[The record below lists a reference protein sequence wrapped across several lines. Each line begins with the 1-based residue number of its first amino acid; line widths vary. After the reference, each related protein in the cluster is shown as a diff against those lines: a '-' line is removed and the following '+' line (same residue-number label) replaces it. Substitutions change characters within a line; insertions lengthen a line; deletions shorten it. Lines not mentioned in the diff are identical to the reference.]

1 MSMDKT
7 IRRLWQTIGPN
18 RRFAFFGCFLA
29 GYLGHLYAFTNLIP
43 NSDGLSRVFDLQQ
56 MTVSGRWFLH
66 YASALN
72 DFTQMPALIGF
83 LSVLFLSLAAAL
95 TVDLLGLNSRTFS
108 ALAGAA
114 MALFPCVGYTFLYM
128 FTASAYSLAIF
139 LAVLSVWLARE
150 GRVRWLLGALALAV
164 AMGTYQAYA
173 TVAISLSLLVVLG
186 RVLDKESS
194 FRDTLN
200 LGLRLVG
207 YLAVGAVLYYVILL
221 VFLKVKNLELLSYL
235 GMDAAAE
242 GYPFGQLPSLIV
254 ECYKQAIAFFF
265 LPGSANGFSNLFMVL
280 LDLLALVL
288 GLVALWTVFARR
300 GLFQEKWRPIGAL
313 ALLAL
318 LPLGM
323 NFMQVLSPYSAPTP
337 LMKYAFVSVYL
348 LVLLALDR
356 ADALEELGK
365 LRPLLPSGAV
375 WCALLLLFCL
385 NTNNLLYTASAQAHR
400 ATESYATRLLAR
412 IESCEGYE
420 PGMEIAIIGAVPA
433 DQIQSDIPSYLQVDH
448 YSVPIHSV
456 LPLNK
461 HIYYY
466 LNSWLSFPV
475 EEPSEET
482 MISISDSA
490 AFQDMP
496 LYPAQGSVQVMDG
509 RVVVRMGEEYTP
521 KSDYELAYENRR

>member
-173 TVAISLSLLVVLG
+173 TVAISLSLLIVLG
-186 RVLDKESS
+186 RVLDKEKSSCRMIYQEGIISKDSFVRLMASLDEMYDHDGEYALS
-194 FRDTLN
+194 FRQSIFN
-200 LGLRLVG
+200 
-207 YLAVGAVLYYVILL
+207 
-221 VFLKVKNLELLSYL
+221 FCE
-235 GMDAAAE
+235 
-242 GYPFGQLPSLIV
+242 
-254 ECYKQAIAFFF
+254 QA
-265 LPGSANGFSNLFMVL
+265 
-280 LDLLALVL
+280 
-288 GLVALWTVFARR
+288 
-300 GLFQEKWRPIGAL
+300 
-313 ALLAL
+313 ALLHHL
-318 LPLGM
+318 RSLG
-323 NFMQVLSPYSAPTP
+323 FMRDWISFYFRERIMIIYDLGRGFIILQREDLKFLDDLASSD
-337 LMKYAFVSVYL
+337 LVS
-348 LVLLALDR
+348 
-356 ADALEELGK
+356 EEQK
-365 LRPLLPSGAV
+365 
-375 WCALLLLFCL
+375 
-385 NTNNLLYTASAQAHR
+385 
-400 ATESYATRLLAR
+400 RLLAQLKEEITENINKMNEVIQKLAQEFPRAYHHALTQKSIRMLLSDARRPVNQLTSEGILSDKDAEQHMESINKR
-412 IESCEGYE
+412 IDEVNSFSHT
-420 PGMEIAIIGAVPA
+420 IPA
-433 DQIQSDIPSYLQVDH
+433 SLFRWM
-448 YSVPIHSV
+448 IH
-456 LPLNK
+456 K
-461 HIYYY
+461 KKQ
-466 LNSWLSFPV
+466 
-475 EEPSEET
+475 EK
-482 MISISDSA
+482 
-490 AFQDMP
+490 
-496 LYPAQGSVQVMDG
+496 
-509 RVVVRMGEEYTP
+509 P
-521 KSDYELAYENRR
+521 KK